1 MIEKKLF
8 LAFIIF
14 ILTFIVWG
22 VVLKQV
28 PAGEGYTYFSP
39 IYVFWPK
46 GGYVSVVAHDNS
58 AKLIF
63 DLAEPI
69 FGTNLFL
76 YMLLEV
82 SLLGGLFVAFY
93 FFVLYISKDGNLSFL
108 ATVFF
113 LANYTG
119 LFDMVAA
126 GEYQRFS
133 QRVPIIVF
141 IFVAFYFLISYLR
154 GNGLNNLVFSFL
166 TYFGALLM
174 AQFNS
179 FLMPLFVIFPVVYSF
194 VKKGLSKS
202 LMISF
207 LIAGTYG
214 SITYYFSQLTELEV
228 TENKSVIELITSQ
241 GIVKKVF
248 YQIVV
253 ASIPGEI
260 VGKIARVFF
269 GTKILYPYTSVV
281 EILLILI
288 LIIFAIALFFL
299 YKRNK
304 KESLIIFISFF
315 VAMLGSMFLYI
326 YVDDRLNPLTN
337 IGEERFYFLPAFY
350 LALLWAYTFKTIF
363 GNKRVGLLF
372 TCIIAIIYLSYNTS
386 LIWKDARLND
396 YKFEPMRRFISYFQT
411 FPDKFDSNS
420 VLVVPSRLTWPM
432 PFIHKYYLPEGA
444 KFIMAY
450 DNWEKDYESK
460 KNQVFVFDYEF
471 NLQAT
476 KEPRSADGRLIELTD
491 DYRSGK
497 KIEFTE
503 N

>member
-166 TYFGALLM
+166 T
-174 AQFNS
+174 
-179 FLMPLFVIFPVVYSF
+179 
-194 VKKGLSKS
+194 
-202 LMISF
+202 
-207 LIAGTYG
+207 
-214 SITYYFSQLTELEV
+214 
-228 TENKSVIELITSQ
+228 
-241 GIVKKVF
+241 
-248 YQIVV
+248 
-253 ASIPGEI
+253 IP
-260 VGKIARVFF
+260 
-269 GTKILYPYTSVV
+269 
-281 EILLILI
+281 
-288 LIIFAIALFFL
+288 
-299 YKRNK
+299 
-304 KESLIIFISFF
+304 
-315 VAMLGSMFLYI
+315 
-326 YVDDRLNPLTN
+326 
-337 IGEERFYFLPAFY
+337 
-350 LALLWAYTFKTIF
+350 
-363 GNKRVGLLF
+363 
-372 TCIIAIIYLSYNTS
+372 
-386 LIWKDARLND
+386 
-396 YKFEPMRRFISYFQT
+396 
-411 FPDKFDSNS
+411 
-420 VLVVPSRLTWPM
+420 
-432 PFIHKYYLPEGA
+432 
-444 KFIMAY
+444 
-450 DNWEKDYESK
+450 
-460 KNQVFVFDYEF
+460 
-471 NLQAT
+471 
-476 KEPRSADGRLIELTD
+476 
-491 DYRSGK
+491 
-497 KIEFTE
+497 
-503 N
+503 